1 MMLGRLR
8 HPWVGYI
15 GDDVVMVHAHG
26 HVQPV
31 CGREAAPRGVRILSG
46 ACERR
51 VSRSCPAA
59 LTPRRP
65 TSRSPPV
72 WCSLGGCRPLW
83 QVWQHHQADLPP
95 CLRHRDA
102 QLVPC
107 CDWGV
112 NVHYL
117 RRFDAMQMWLL
128 ARSLYPGR
136 PHNTEW
142 TWYHVGTHHGP
153 LLRISLAVQL
163 PVKETKNAVRKIKKP
178 IFLIVHSER
187 ITVRDRATRK

>member
-1 MMLGRLR
+1 M
-8 HPWVGYI
+8 W
-15 GDDVVMVHAHG
+15 
-26 HVQPV
+26 
-31 CGREAAPRGVRILSG
+31 
-46 ACERR
+46 
-51 VSRSCPAA
+51 SRSCAA
-59 LTPRRP
+59 RCTHSKWSMREEGLALVPCGPDAMP
-65 TSRSPPV
+65 TDKSFATRV
-72 WCSLGGCRPLW
+72 VQFGGCRPLW

-95 CLRHRDA
+95 RLRHRDA

-163 PVKETKNAVRKIKKP
+163 PVKETKNTVRKIKKP
-178 IFLIVHSER
+178 ISLIVHSER